1 MFTPPPTHQTKEVG
15 IRFQPFCIKLT
26 VIEQSS
32 LVYRHT
38 TVVCEQYSHEM
49 RFYFFRC
56 SRNAMFLMVLLMSD
70 FMALHFFFLVS
81 DQGSWQEIGTSLS
94 HYVIAQANPIFV
106 LMLK

>member
-1 MFTPPPTHQTKEVG
+1 MGKV
-15 IRFQPFCIKLT
+15 
-26 VIEQSS
+26 
-32 LVYRHT
+32 LVPEDPAHFSHLGHPS
-38 TVVCEQYSHEM
+38 SHEI